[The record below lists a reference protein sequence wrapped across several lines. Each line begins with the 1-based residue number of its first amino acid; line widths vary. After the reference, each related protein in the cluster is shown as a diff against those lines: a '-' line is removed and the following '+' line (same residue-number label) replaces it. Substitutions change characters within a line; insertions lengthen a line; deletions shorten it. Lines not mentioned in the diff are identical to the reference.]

1 VGRNVLARGSGSQD
15 WLVPTSSP
23 DNEGQS
29 HSSHEH
35 AGHRHHHGNDDDHGL
50 VHFIRLLIGS
60 HSHGPEESLDQ
71 VLEGSRQGIRTVAW
85 SLVILLATA
94 GFEAL
99 VVVVSGSVALLGDT
113 LHNAADALTGVPL
126 WLAFNLGK
134 RPPTTRFT
142 YRFGKAEDLASFVV
156 GVIAISPGL
165 ALYESVE
172 RLVHPETVTHLPVV
186 MAAAIVGVISN

>member
-1 VGRNVLARGSGSQD
+1 
-15 WLVPTSSP
+15 
-23 DNEGQS
+23 
-29 HSSHEH
+29 
-35 AGHRHHHGNDDDHGL
+35 
-50 VHFIRLLIGS
+50 
-60 HSHGPEESLDQ
+60 
-71 VLEGSRQGIRTVAW
+71 
-85 SLVILLATA
+85 VILLATA

-99 VVVVSGSVALLGDT
+99 VVVVSESVALLGDT

-142 YRFGKAEDLASFVV
+142 YRFGKAEDLASFVGV
-156 GVIAISPGL
+156 DVIAISPGL